1 MTRSNLNSTEK
12 RRLQANMSCPI
23 CNQLIKDDEN
33 IIFTIKRKRRC
44 KQYVFYHE
52 GCLINGEKKEATKK
66 G

>member
-1 MTRSNLNSTEK
+1 MTRSDLNSTEK

-52 GCLINGEKKEATKK
+52 RCLINGEKKEATKK